1 LVVDP
6 EALRSR
12 LRRLDRC
19 LQVLRAI
26 AGTPLPRF
34 VADEALR
41 DRAERNLQVAIQ
53 SCLDVSSHLV
63 SGLGWGDPGSYE
75 EAIVLAG
82 RKLGLDEAFLAEFR
96 KIAGLRNVLVHDYL
110 PVDPARVHAALGS
123 LEDSRTFAKDVVSRF
138 PEAGT

>member
-1 LVVDP
+1 MIVDP

-19 LQVLRAI
+19 LQGLRAI
-26 AGTPLPRF
+26 GATPLPRF

-53 SCLDVSSHLV
+53 SVLDVSSHLV
-63 SGLGWGDPGSYE
+63 AGLGWGDPGSYE

-82 RKLGLDEAFLAEFR
+82 RKLGLDEVFLAEFR
-96 KIAGLRNVLVHDYL
+96 KNAGLRNVLAHDYL
-110 PVDPARVHAALGS
+110 LVDPARVHAALGS
-123 LEDSRTFAKDVVSRF
+123 LEDFRTFAKAVVSRF